1 MRTLQALVVLVA
13 ACSKPNP
20 GFVSEGGVSG
30 SGSRGETSTAT
41 SATAS
46 ETSASGTTA
55 GAPTTT
61 EPVIDTSGSSSAT
74 TSVETTVG
82 ASSGSTTSG
91 STTSASA
98 TDGSSSGSGGG
109 EDPAVSCAADV
120 DLAACYHFPAGET
133 EVLVDATP
141 EPEDGVISKL
151 VKLDVS
157 APGFGVAALVGP
169 ATRMTVMEDGQT
181 DDLDVPFAI
190 TFMAAVRLDEPPA
203 GTRVGVLDKEGQ
215 YSIFIGADGKLSCQ
229 VAGIKL
235 PGPVISVG
243 VWTHLACSYE
253 GMNVRMVVNGQLIT
267 SVLNVAP
274 ILQNEGALELGGN
287 SPGVNNVG
295 LDRMTGAL
303 DAVEIWSRVLLPE
316 EICVRA
322 GVLCEP

>member
-1 MRTLQALVVLVA
+1 MPATVSSGPDPTANRRGLETPKRPTNRT
-13 ACSKPNP
+13 
-20 GFVSEGGVSG
+20 
-30 SGSRGETSTAT
+30 SRRP
-41 SATAS
+41 
-46 ETSASGTTA
+46 A
-55 GAPTTT
+55 G
-61 EPVIDTSGSSSAT
+61 TSGGTWT
-74 TSVETTVG
+74 TKTLG
-82 ASSGSTTSG
+82 
-91 STTSASA
+91 
-98 TDGSSSGSGGG
+98 
-109 EDPAVSCAADV
+109 
-120 DLAACYHFPAGET
+120 
-133 EVLVDATP
+133 
-141 EPEDGVISKL
+141 
-151 VKLDVS
+151 

>member
-1 MRTLQALVVLVA
+1 MRTLRALVVLVA
-13 ACSKPNP
+13 ACAKPNP
-20 GFVSEGGVSG
+20 GFVSEGEASG
-30 SGSRGETSTAT
+30 SGSRGETSTTT

-61 EPVIDTSGSSSAT
+61 APVLDTSSSSAAT
-74 TSVETTVG
+74 TWVETTVS
-82 ASSGSTTSG
+82 ATSG
-91 STTSASA
+91 STTRGSA
-98 TDGSSSGSGGG
+98 TDGSSSGSSGG
-109 EDPAVSCAADV
+109 EDPAVSCAADDL

-141 EPEDGVISKL
+141 KPEDGAISKL
-151 VKLDVS
+151 VKLEVS
-157 APGFGVAALVGP
+157 APGLGVAAVVGP

-181 DDLDVPFAI
+181 DDLDVPLAI

-229 VAGIKL
+229 VAGVKL
-235 PGPVISVG
+235 AGPVIPVG
-243 VWTHLACSYE
+243 VWIHLACSYE
-253 GMNVRMVVNGQLIT
+253 GMNVRMVINGQPIVET
-267 SVLNVAP
+267 WSVEP
-274 ILQNEGALELGGN
+274 IQQNQGALELGGN
-287 SPGVNNVG
+287 SPGMDNVG

-303 DAVEIWSRVLLPE
+303 DAVEIWSRALLSE

-322 GVLCEP
+322 GALCEP